1 MSETSDLA
9 TETAQAAPQASNPN
23 FTSSNCGSDIGSA
36 SGGPMYPGTAKVA
49 INGNTDLSKC
59 ILGPH
64 GAVVNWIDIEDYG
77 GVVYKNKIRVNGR
90 GPSGFGQRV
99 LLTFTMQS
107 GEQVTL
113 TMASTTVE
121 DHTVKCRT
129 SGLVLIAWNFT

>member
-1 MSETSDLA
+1 MSETLEVTTGTDDA
-9 TETAQAAPQASNPN
+9 TLLTSNPN
-23 FTSSNCGSDIGSA
+23 FSSSNCGQDIGSA
-36 SGGPMYPGTAKVA
+36 TGGPMYPGTAQAA
-49 INGNTDLSKC
+49 INGNTNLSQC

-64 GAVVNWIDIEDYG
+64 GAFLNWISIESYD

-99 LLTFTMQS
+99 GLTFTMES

-113 TMASTTVE
+113 SLASTTVE